1 MLKDNHV
8 FLSLPAHGFLI
19 IRSLG
24 LSIVDRLIPTD
35 LAICF
40 FSLSLTSYSA
50 CLLSF
55 HFIVS
60 PLTTATIEKN
70 CLIL

>member
-1 MLKDNHV
+1 MLKDNRV

-24 LSIVDRLIPTD
+24 LSIVDRLILTD

-40 FSLSLTSYSA
+40 CFLVADKLFRMSSLI
-50 CLLSF
+50 SF
-55 HFIVS
+55 HRL
-60 PLTTATIEKN
+60 PP
-70 CLIL
+70 